1 MFNYQLSQFCNAV
14 FVYFINTLLTK
25 IQPLFD
31 SNRKKPPFKTKKP
44 RFFRKSGTF
53 ICICHSVGSAPSPVS
68 VSGGSETVVRLV
80 KAISGSM

>member
-25 IQPLFD
+25 IQPSFRL
-31 SNRKKPPFKTKKP
+31 KTKKP

-53 ICICHSVGSAPSPVS
+53 ICICHSMGSAPSPVS
-68 VSGGSETVVRLV
+68 VSGGSVAVVRLV

>member
-14 FVYFINTLLTK
+14 FVYFYQYVVDKNSTVFSA
-25 IQPLFD
+25 Q
-31 SNRKKPPFKTKKP
+31 NKKP

-68 VSGGSETVVRLV
+68 VSGGSEAVVRLV